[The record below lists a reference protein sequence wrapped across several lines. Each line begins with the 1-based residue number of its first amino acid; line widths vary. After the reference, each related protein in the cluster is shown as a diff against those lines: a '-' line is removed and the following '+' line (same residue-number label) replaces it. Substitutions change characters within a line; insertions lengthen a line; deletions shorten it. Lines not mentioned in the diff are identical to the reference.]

1 MPGQGRPTL
10 IVVSGP
16 PGSGKTTLAHALAAA
31 IPCPAIC
38 RDEIR
43 EGLVHAHPDR
53 SAEHD
58 RELML
63 RTNKVFFAAVK
74 LFIEAGVTAVI
85 EAAFQHRLWHPGLQ
99 PLIGL
104 ADLRVVRCSVE
115 EDVARERI
123 RCRVSEV
130 TGRTA
135 HHDTEFLAAL
145 EAGRVSIG
153 AWEPPRLDVPTFVVD
168 TNAGYRPEL
177 EEIVAFARRER
188 D

>member
-1 MPGQGRPTL
+1 MPRQARPTL

-43 EGLVHAHPDR
+43 EGLIHTHPER
-53 SAEHD
+53 SAEQD
-58 RELML
+58 RELMF
-63 RTNKVFFAAVK
+63 RTNEVFFAAAK
-74 LFIEAGVTAVI
+74 LFIQAGVTAVV
-85 EAAFQHRLWHPGLQ
+85 EAAFQHRLWHPGLE

-104 ADLRVVRCSVE
+104 ADMRVVRCSVE

-123 RCRVSEV
+123 RGRVAQV
-130 TGRTA
+130 AGRSA
-135 HHDTEFLAAL
+135 HHDAQFLAAL
-145 EAGRVSIG
+145 DAGSVSI
-153 AWEPPRLDVPTFVVD
+153 ASWEPPRLDVPTLVVD
-168 TNAGYRPEL
+168 MNAGYRPEL
-177 EEIVAFARRER
+177 REIVAFARRER